1 MYESKKVK
9 EKEEKEAK
17 KAAESKAID
26 NTRQEKIIEIIS
38 QTIDEITIITEKN
51 KENTEFL
58 SELRQL
64 GEYKELLTKMKM

>member
-64 GEYKELLTKMKM
+64 GEHKELLTKMKM